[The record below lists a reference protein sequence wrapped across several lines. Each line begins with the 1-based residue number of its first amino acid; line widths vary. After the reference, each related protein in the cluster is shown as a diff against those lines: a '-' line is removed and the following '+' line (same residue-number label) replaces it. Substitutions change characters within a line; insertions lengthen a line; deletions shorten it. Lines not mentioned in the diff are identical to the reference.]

1 MGKLPPHW
9 LRISIINLLIVA
21 FVGVILRYKIAFALP
36 FVDQKHLLHGHSHF
50 AFAGWINQTIMV
62 LILNAISRHQE
73 DTLIKKYKL
82 LIYINLFTA
91 YGMLISFAISG
102 YALFSISFSTLSI
115 INSYVFGIIIWKELN
130 ISNKKLT
137 SYWWYKA
144 AIVFNMIS
152 SVGAFTLS
160 FLMAS
165 SSINQN
171 YYLLAAYAFL
181 HFQYNGWF
189 FFACMGLFITQIEKI
204 KFVDKKLKIIFWLFS
219 VSCIPAYYLSVLWL
233 PIPIMGY
240 GIIVLAAA
248 AQCIGWGMLLFI
260 IYKNYTQFLTLFHNK
275 GRWLIYLSGMA
286 LSIKLLLQLLSTIPS
301 LSQLAFGFRPVVIGY
316 LHLMLLGV
324 ISIFLLGY
332 ILANQLIK
340 IGRYT
345 KMGSIVFIIGI
356 IVNQMLLLVQGASA
370 MNYIG
375 IPYINESLFAAAI
388 LMFIGLV
395 FINVQTDYKNKM
407 QV

>member
-1 MGKLPPHW
+1 MGKLPQHW
-9 LRISIINLLIVA
+9 LRISIINLLIVS

-36 FVDQKHLLHGHSHF
+36 FIDQKHLLHGHSHF

-62 LILNAISRHQE
+62 LMLMAISNQKE
-73 DTLIKKYKL
+73 NTLLKKYKVLIFVNL
-82 LIYINLFTA
+82 LTA
-91 YGMLISFAISG
+91 YGMLISFAIAG

-115 INSYVFGIIIWKELN
+115 INSYVFGIFIWKELN
-130 ISNKKLT
+130 KLNKKMT

-144 AIVFNMIS
+144 AILFNMIS

-189 FFACMGLFITQIEKI
+189 FFACMGLLIAQIEKI
-204 KFVDKKLKIIFWLFS
+204 GTVDKKLKTIFWLFS
-219 VSCIPAYYLSVLWL
+219 IACIPAYYLSALWL
-233 PIPIMGY
+233 PIPVMGY
-240 GIIVLAAA
+240 LIIVIAAA
-248 AQCIGWGMLLFI
+248 AQCIGWGMLLLI
-260 IYKNYTQFLTLFHNK
+260 IYKNHTQFLTLFHKK
-275 GRWLIYLSGMA
+275 GRWLIYLSGIA

-324 ISIFLLGY
+324 ISLFLLGY
-332 ILANQLIK
+332 IFANQLIK
-340 IGRYT
+340 IGYYT
-345 KMGSIVFIIGI
+345 KIGSIIFIIGI
-356 IVNQMLLLVQGASA
+356 IVNQILLLVQGASA

-375 IPYINESLFAAAI
+375 IPFINESLFTAAI
-388 LMFIGLV
+388 IMFIGLLG
-395 FINVQTDYKNKM
+395 INIESCRPSKN
-407 QV
+407 

>member
-9 LRISIINLLIVA
+9 LKISIINLLIVA

-152 SVGAFTLS
+152 SLGAFTLS

-189 FFACMGLFITQIEKI
+189 FFGCMGLFIAQIEKI
-204 KFVDKKLKIIFWLFS
+204 KSVDKKLEIIFWLFS
-219 VSCIPAYYLSVLWL
+219 AACIPAYYLSALWL
-233 PIPIMGY
+233 PIPVIGY

-248 AQCIGWGMLLFI
+248 AQCIGWGMLLLI
-260 IYKNYTQFLTLFHNK
+260 LYKNHTQFLTLFHTK
-275 GRWLIYLSGMA
+275 GRWLMYLSGIA

-324 ISIFLLGY
+324 ISLFLLGY